1 MKPIIR
7 EGGQS
12 KILPLL
18 QQKKQCKATSPLF
31 EVDGPAVGRSSY
43 VFVPCRPV
51 VQRKLYGAW
60 DATSV
65 VGFISWL
72 TKDFKRLDR
81 GAKPANVIRQ
91 TDAWH
96 LTLDN
101 YIHAHAR
108 LSMLS
113 VR

>member
-31 EVDGPAVGRSSY
+31 EVDGLAVGRSSY

-72 TKDFKRLDR
+72 TKDLNALIEALSPQTSLDKR
-81 GAKPANVIRQ
+81 
-91 TDAWH
+91 
-96 LTLDN
+96 
-101 YIHAHAR
+101 
-108 LSMLS
+108 MLGILH
-113 VR
+113 